1 MVVSR
6 DKVSSL
12 ALGWLRPL
20 ISIRP
25 AALQQQGTGLL
36 GSCDGPEAPRHREA
50 VLWKVLAALSPTLDT
65 RNDRLSD
72 GRPRAAKQCLA
83 QTKRCLHLP
92 APGPKLAAGVA
103 RSR

>member
-25 AALQQQGTGLL
+25 TAALQQGTGLL

-72 GRPRAAKQCLA
+72 GRPWAAKLDIG
-83 QTKRCLHLP
+83 CLHLP